1 MNEKQTR
8 KIEKI
13 QQIELEALYNS
24 APVGLCVFDDQ
35 LRYVRI
41 NKRLAEINGIPVE
54 EHIGRSLSE
63 VVPDLAEQAGAIHR
77 QIMETGEPV
86 SDVEFTG
93 TTASQPGVQRTWIEQ
108 WLPLKDEDG
117 TVIGINVVAKE
128 ITARKEAEER
138 LRESEEKYRALVQ
151 QSLEGLV
158 VALGPPPKFVF
169 ANPSFAGLM
178 GYTVRE
184 VLAMSPQQIYEL
196 VHPDD
201 REMFFGRFADRI
213 AGKEVPGHY
222 EVRGIT
228 KDGRTI
234 WLEVSSTRIDY
245 LGGPAVQAL
254 FTDVTERKKSEVER
268 DRLLGQLRAVTESM
282 NDGLILAELDGRVIY
297 LNPSSLA
304 LHGYSNLEEALRT
317 WDETMSQWEVKDLSD
332 IPLPER
338 DWPMPRALRGE
349 RFNGYEVRIRRR
361 DTGKEFVGSFSGG
374 LVRDAV
380 GEPIFALITVRDVT
394 QRKMIEEE
402 LRKSREDLEIRV
414 QERTAELQEMA
425 EELRF
430 LSARLLETQETERRS
445 LALELHDELGGSLLG
460 IKMAVEKK
468 LSDIRKG
475 KTARESTTLE
485 EILDLVKGCMRDSNR
500 LQHNLRPSVLD
511 HLGIVPALRS
521 LCREFDHA
529 YKDIHTAF
537 SLGID
542 EGGVPEELK
551 IIVYRISQEALT
563 NVAKHSGAEHV
574 SLSLTNRQGKVQL
587 LIQDDG
593 RGFDVKSL
601 RPEKFRRGIGLASMK
616 ERCELSGGSFFVRSK
631 AGEGTTV
638 RCIWP
643 QGL

>member
-1 MNEKQTR
+1 
-8 KIEKI
+8 
-13 QQIELEALYNS
+13 
-24 APVGLCVFDDQ
+24 
-35 LRYVRI
+35 
-41 NKRLAEINGIPVE
+41 
-54 EHIGRSLSE
+54 
-63 VVPDLAEQAGAIHR
+63 
-77 QIMETGEPV
+77 
-86 SDVEFTG
+86 
-93 TTASQPGVQRTWIEQ
+93 
-108 WLPLKDEDG
+108 
-117 TVIGINVVAKE
+117 
-128 ITARKEAEER
+128 
-138 LRESEEKYRALVQ
+138 
-151 QSLEGLV
+151 
-158 VALGPPPKFVF
+158 
-169 ANPSFAGLM
+169 
-178 GYTVRE
+178 
-184 VLAMSPQQIYEL
+184 
-196 VHPDD
+196 
-201 REMFFGRFADRI
+201 
-213 AGKEVPGHY
+213 
-222 EVRGIT
+222 
-228 KDGRTI
+228 
-234 WLEVSSTRIDY
+234 
-245 LGGPAVQAL
+245 
-254 FTDVTERKKSEVER
+254 
-268 DRLLGQLRAVTESM
+268 
-282 NDGLILAELDGRVIY
+282 
-297 LNPSSLA
+297 
-304 LHGYSNLEEALRT
+304 LEEALRT

-349 RFNGYEVRIRRR
+349 RFSGYEVRIRRR

>member
-1 MNEKQTR
+1 
-8 KIEKI
+8 
-13 QQIELEALYNS
+13 
-24 APVGLCVFDDQ
+24 
-35 LRYVRI
+35 
-41 NKRLAEINGIPVE
+41 
-54 EHIGRSLSE
+54 
-63 VVPDLAEQAGAIHR
+63 
-77 QIMETGEPV
+77 
-86 SDVEFTG
+86 
-93 TTASQPGVQRTWIEQ
+93 
-108 WLPLKDEDG
+108 
-117 TVIGINVVAKE
+117 
-128 ITARKEAEER
+128 
-138 LRESEEKYRALVQ
+138 
-151 QSLEGLV
+151 
-158 VALGPPPKFVF
+158 
-169 ANPSFAGLM
+169 M
-178 GYTVRE
+178 GYSVRE
-184 VLAMSPQQIYEL
+184 ILAMSPQQIYEL

-213 AGKEVPGHY
+213 AGKKVPGHY

-234 WLEVSSTRIDY
+234 WLEVSSTRIEY

-297 LNPSSLA
+297 LNPASLA

-317 WDETMSQWEVKDLSD
+317 WDEIMLQWEVKDLSG

-338 DWPMPRALRGE
+338 DWPMARALRGE
-349 RFNGYEVRIRRR
+349 RFSGYEVRIRRR
-361 DTGKEFVGSFSGG
+361 DMGKEFVGSFSGG

-394 QRKMIEEE
+394 KRKAVEEE
-402 LRKSREDLEIRV
+402 LRKSREELEIRV
-414 QERTAELQEMA
+414 RERTAELQEMA

-430 LSARLLETQETERRS
+430 LSSRLLETQETERRS

-468 LSDIRKG
+468 LNDIRKG
-475 KTARESTTLE
+475 KTASESTTLE
-485 EILDLVKGCMRDSNR
+485 EILDLVKGCMRDSSR

-529 YKDIHTAF
+529 HKDIHTAS
-537 SLGID
+537 SLEID
-542 EGGVPEELK
+542 EGNMPEELK

-563 NVAKHSGAEHV
+563 NVAKHSGAEYV

-593 RGFDVKSL
+593 RGFDAKSL

-616 ERCELSGGSFFVRSK
+616 ERCELSGGSFFIDSK
-631 AGEGTTV
+631 VDEGTAIY
-638 RCIWP
+638 CSWP